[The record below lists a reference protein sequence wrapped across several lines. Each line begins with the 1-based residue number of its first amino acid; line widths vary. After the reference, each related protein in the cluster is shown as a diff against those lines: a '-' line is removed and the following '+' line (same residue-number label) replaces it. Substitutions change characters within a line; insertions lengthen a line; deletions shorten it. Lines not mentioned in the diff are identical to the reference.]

1 MWPFLF
7 DLLNMKNFLL
17 LYSFLKRV
25 LETIQGWE
33 QSPTKFFMIANQLG
47 NEKCSNLHILH
58 SKLSLSVLL
67 RYGNKDGEF

>member
-17 LYSFLKRV
+17 LYSFLKRA

-33 QSPTKFFMIANQLG
+33 LSPTKFLMIANQLG